1 MDFKQTEQ
9 IRRLV
14 EVTALLALSLHLEQS
29 VKVKQA
35 LQAYAFP
42 KELAETINKTNQ
54 WTSVRGV
61 CSVVSCLNT
70 HNEVELVADING
82 TTPICVTCLENK

>member
-14 EVTALLALSLHLEQS
+14 EVTALLALSLHGDQS
-29 VKVKQA
+29 VRVKKA
-35 LQAYAFP
+35 LEAYAFP
-42 KELAETINKTNQ
+42 KVLAEKINKELDLV
-54 WTSVRGV
+54 SVRGV

-82 TTPICVTCLENK
+82 TTPICVTCLESK